1 MAVPGRSGNETG
13 GNVSANGGS
22 AADDGILAK
31 LKELQVQRGDDGV
44 LRVRLSP
51 EQVLILAV
59 PENGETGVF
68 LVSSVEDNDGNLIF
82 QQDVGALSGVGVDD
96 VIGGGGNDGDSDD
109 GVQEESGD
117 DSINNGDERSVAS
130 GDDSEIRDPTVPVRV
145 VGKSYLTKELG
156 IVVAESYFVLKKNPA
171 RARRGRT
178 KLP

>member
-59 PENGETGVF
+59 PENGETGIF
-68 LVSSVEDNDGNLIF
+68 LVSSVEDNDDNLIF
-82 QQDVGALSGVGVDD
+82 QRDVGALSGVGVDD
-96 VIGGGGNDGDSDD
+96 VIGGGGNDGDSD
-109 GVQEESGD
+109 VAMSG
-117 DSINNGDERSVAS
+117 RSRPATILKFVIQPSQSVLLASLILPKSWVLWWRRATLCSRRIPRGPVAVAQNC
-130 GDDSEIRDPTVPVRV
+130 RD
-145 VGKSYLTKELG
+145 L
-156 IVVAESYFVLKKNPA
+156 FD
-171 RARRGRT
+171 
-178 KLP
+178 